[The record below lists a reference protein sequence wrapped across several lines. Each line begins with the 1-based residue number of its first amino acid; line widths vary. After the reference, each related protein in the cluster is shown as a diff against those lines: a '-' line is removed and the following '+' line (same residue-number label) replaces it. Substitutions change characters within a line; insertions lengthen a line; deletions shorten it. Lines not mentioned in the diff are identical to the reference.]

1 DRHGTTD
8 LMGLILNLAYLT
20 FLVLALPVL
29 LWRVIVLGK
38 YRQGFAEKFFGRGTI
53 PVLPGLNSA
62 ENASDKVRRVW
73 LHGVSVGEINLLKPI
88 VKELRESCPNWELV
102 VSSTS
107 KTGFELAQI
116 IFPDLSVF
124 YCPLDFTWSVRSAI
138 KRIKPDWLVLVEL
151 ELWPNL
157 ILQAKKQG
165 VRVAIVNGRISDRS
179 LQRYQRIRHFIQ
191 HILNCID
198 VIAAQDELAADSFK
212 RLGARDVVVTGAI
225 KFDGAQTDRNNEK
238 TKRLAALAG
247 LKQDDLVFIA
257 GSTQEPEE
265 QYALETWQKLV
276 PNWPNLRLMIVP
288 RHPERFESV
297 AKMLATSGVSW
308 CRRSQ
313 LTDEIGN
320 NVAPVI
326 LIDTIGELGAWWGTA
341 HIAFVGGSFGARGGQ
356 NMLEP
361 GAYGAAVCFGPNTR
375 NFRDISSRML
385 QEDAAKMVASP
396 EELTAFV
403 RHCLEDETWR
413 RELGARAVRLVKSQR
428 GATSRTVDL
437 LKTDV

>member
-1 DRHGTTD
+1 
-8 LMGLILNLAYLT
+8 MGIILNLAYLT

-29 LWRVIVLGK
+29 LWRVVVLGK
-38 YRQGFAEKFFGRGTI
+38 YRQGLAEKFFGRGTI
-53 PVLPGLNSA
+53 PVLPDLNTSA
-62 ENASDKVRRVW
+62 NRSGQAHRVW
-73 LHGVSVGEINLLKPI
+73 LHGVSVGEINLLKPM
-88 VKELRESCPNWELV
+88 VKQLRQSCPDWELV

-107 KTGFELAQI
+107 KTGFELAKK
-116 IFPDLSVF
+116 IFPDLNVF
-124 YCPLDFTWSVRSAI
+124 YCPLDFTWSVRNAI
-138 KRIKPDWLVLVEL
+138 KQVKPDWLVLVEL

-179 LQRYQRIRHFIQ
+179 FKRYRRIRPLTRY
-191 HILNCID
+191 ILNRVD
-198 VIAAQDELAADSFK
+198 VIAAQDELAADLFK
-212 RLGARDVVVTGAI
+212 RLGASRVVVTGSI

-238 TKRLAALAG
+238 TKRLAALADI
-247 LKQDDLVFIA
+247 KPDELVFIA

-265 QYALETWQKLV
+265 QYALKTWQELV
-276 PNWPNLRLMIVP
+276 PIWPNLRLMIVP

-297 AKMLATSGVSW
+297 AKMLDDSGCSW

-313 LTDEIGN
+313 LTDEIRN
-320 NVAPVI
+320 NVAPVL

-341 HIAFVGGSFGARGGQ
+341 HIAFVGGSFGSRGGQ

-385 QEDAAKMVASP
+385 QENAAKVVVSP
-396 EELTAFV
+396 EELSAFV
-403 RHCLEDETWR
+403 RHCLENEAWR
-413 RELGARAVRLVKSQR
+413 CELGQRAVRLVESQR
-428 GATSRTVDL
+428 GATARTVDL
-437 LKTDV
+437 LNFELKTK